1 MIFLTA
7 LMTGACYLGEESPTY
22 RQSAAITDNC
32 ERVERELTGD
42 LAEDILGGWY
52 QSSGGGAHPL
62 SHSLGSGRRVYLF
75 REDGTGH
82 LWWALT
88 LENSDDGGDQPFRW
102 TVEDGNL
109 IVNDLPPAVVEVIS
123 AGALLRTLDDPD
135 ATSDVVI
142 WSRCDPEVPDDLEE

>member
-7 LMTGACYLGEESPTY
+7 FLTGACYLGDETPDY
-22 RQSAAITDNC
+22 RQNAAITDNC
-32 ERVERELTGD
+32 EQVEREPTGD

-62 SHSLGSGRRVYLF
+62 SHSLGSGRRVYPF

-88 LENSDDGGDQPFRW
+88 TENSDDGGDQPFRW

-109 IVNDLPPAVVEVIS
+109 IVNDLPPAVVRMREGDVSI
-123 AGALLRTLDDPD
+123 RTIEDPD
-135 ATSDVVI
+135 SSTNNVI